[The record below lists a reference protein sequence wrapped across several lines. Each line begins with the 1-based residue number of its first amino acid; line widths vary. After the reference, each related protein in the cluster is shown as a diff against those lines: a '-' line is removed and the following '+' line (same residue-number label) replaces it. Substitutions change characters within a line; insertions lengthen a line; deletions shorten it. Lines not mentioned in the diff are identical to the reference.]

1 MKKVFAKIALMGMA
15 SLILSACSSNQ
26 VDTSATETQPVV
38 QEPVVTE
45 QLPPQKTAEELAREA
60 DIEKRKERVIYFD
73 FDKSEIKSEYRELL
87 QAHGEFLAKHPEINV
102 VLEGH
107 ADERGT
113 PEYNIALGERRAKA
127 VADIFR
133 TLGVSDSQM
142 QVVSYGEERPVD
154 PGHNEAAWAKNRRV
168 EIRYN
173 D

>member
-1 MKKVFAKIALMGMA
+1 MKNVLTKLVALGVVTF
-15 SLILSACSSNQ
+15 LVGCGSNQ
-26 VDTSATETQPVV
+26 TVESSAETEQQATNT
-38 QEPVVTE
+38 EVVTNELPE
-45 QLPPQKTAEELAREA
+45 QKSAEELAREA
-60 DIEKRKERVIYFD
+60 DIEKRKQRTIYFD
-73 FDKSEIKSEYRELL
+73 FDKSEIKPEFRELL

-142 QVVSYGEERPVD
+142 QIVSYGEERPVD
-154 PGHNEAAWAKNRRV
+154 PRHNEEAWAKNRRV